1 MKTRQ
6 GKREVWMQDAQEPKG
21 ESVSPSADSQLKVGR

>member
-6 GKREVWMQDAQEPKG
+6 GKREVWMQDAQKPKG
-21 ESVSPSADSQLKVGR
+21 ESTAILQTHN